1 MKHLHCSRNELIFLI
16 QKTFKSHGIMIPNK
30 LLKEIV
36 DNYHNNSFH
45 NIKHA
50 YEVFDTMNELLTIK
64 NIRHRFTLVDKTI
77 LLLTALCHDINHRG
91 KTNRMLKQESF
102 ESIIELC
109 NNIDDEDEE
118 ICLKRLTMDRDRSYD
133 NLFDIETFEALN
145 EKTHQEITMKLIK
158 KYNIFNEKVSDDYV
172 IDFVQSLILS
182 TDLNLHD
189 TYLARFDI
197 NNKFSLG
204 TLLMK
209 VADLSHPTRDF
220 RVHLYW
226 VYKLKEELGL
236 NITTVED
243 IAVDTL
249 DFISKYLFPLLLKLS
264 EHYNMNRYIKKLE
277 KNISVWQEYII

>member
-36 DNYHNNSFH
+36 DNYHKNSFH

-50 YEVFDTMNELLTIK
+50 YEVFDTMNELITIK
-64 NIRHRFTLVDKTI
+64 NIRQRFTLVDKTI

-102 ESIIELC
+102 ESMIELC

-236 NITTVED
+236 NITTVEE

-249 DFISKYLFPLLLKLS
+249 DFISKYLFPLLLKLN

-277 KNISVWQEYII
+277 KNISVWQEYIV